1 MARKRRIKQF
11 LTKTKDKVK
20 KTVNKAKD
28 KLQKAGDLTSLA
40 PLLPFKPVMVSIL
53 KKKGEPVTLATK
65 MSKIVPLFYQRVIE
79 KKNKISYEELENLNE
94 EQTSQIISLVAPV
107 LDFIKSLVG
116 KKEKGEK
123 LSEDEEQL
131 LEGARE
137 AEKNITETK
146 TEGGN
151 WFEENKTI
159 ILLVAGA
166 VVLFFVLKK
175 K

>member
-28 KLQKAGDLTSLA
+28 KLQKAGDLTALA

-53 KKKGEPVTLATK
+53 KKKGEPVSMTTK
-65 MSKIVPLFYQRVIE
+65 MSKLVPLFYQRVIE

-94 EQTSQIISLVAPV
+94 EQTSQIIGLVAPI

-116 KKEKGEK
+116 RKRKGEK
-123 LSEDEEQL
+123 LNEDEEQL
-131 LEGARE
+131 LEGAKE
-137 AEKNITETK
+137 AEKTITESK
-146 TEGGN
+146 DEGN

-166 VVLFFVLKK
+166 VVLFFVFKK